1 MHRSIG
7 TVVLT
12 VEKNPHMSGLMQ
24 FQPVL
29 FKVQLHDL
37 NLLGELNLMILT
49 KKIFNEMMNVLNN

>member
-1 MHRSIG
+1 
-7 TVVLT
+7 
-12 VEKNPHMSGLMQ
+12 MSGPMQ

>member
-1 MHRSIG
+1 
-7 TVVLT
+7 
-12 VEKNPHMSGLMQ
+12 MQ

-29 FKVQLHDL
+29 FKVQLHNL